1 MNNSNSE
8 YNLISTIR
16 LFYIRHMMIPILLI
30 IVASFL
36 IVKIPFYDIII
47 PQQIDNLADLN
58 NKNAKNVE
66 HFSLSSK
73 NWLYSGYNNYKD
85 SSVREYIF
93 YNLIDDKC
101 YFLLALPED
110 VDTSNMTLK
119 NDTIQ
124 VTISKRTDSFNSFLN
139 QFSLDINWRFDSL
152 NDITSDI
159 ILTTASYNIGF
170 YKILFTI
177 ITIILVYMILV
188 TIYMIIMAIFPT
200 FCPILS
206 KKRRHSPDSINS
218 RNEFALLLQT
228 ELDNYLYNTDEIFI
242 TKNYL
247 INLSTEDICI
257 LPLNKLCFIFEHGN
271 LHKFLWFYMKVT
283 HTIYFLCDNSL
294 KCHFTHKNSGNIDSV
309 MNLLKELIP
318 DLMVGYS
325 TENQMK
331 YMEIVKR
338 KKSK

>member
-1 MNNSNSE
+1 MNNGTSE

-16 LFYIRHMMIPILLI
+16 LYYVRHMIIPVLLI
-30 IVASFL
+30 IISAFL
-36 IVKIPFYDIII
+36 IIKIPFHDIIV
-47 PQQIDNLADLN
+47 PQNIDNLSDLN
-58 NKNAKNVE
+58 TKNENHVE
-66 HFSLSSK
+66 HFSLSSQ

-85 SSVREYIF
+85 SSIREYIF
-93 YNLIDDKC
+93 YNIVDDKC

-110 VDTSNMTLK
+110 VDTTNMTLK
-119 NDTIQ
+119 NESIQ
-124 VTISKRTDSFNSFLN
+124 VTLSKRTDSFNSFLN
-139 QFSLDINWRFDSL
+139 QFALDINWRFDSL
-152 NDITSDI
+152 NEITSDI
-159 ILTTASYNIGF
+159 ILTTQSYNIGF
-170 YKILFTI
+170 YKILFYI
-177 ITIILVYMILV
+177 LTIIL
-188 TIYMIIMAIFPT
+188 IYMLMLALYMTTLTILPT
-200 FCPILS
+200 LCPILGR
-206 KKRRHSPDSINS
+206 KHRHSLDAIKS

-247 INLSTEDICI
+247 INLSSEDICI
-257 LPLNKLCFIFEHGN
+257 IPLNKLCFIFEHGN

-283 HTIYFLCDNSL
+283 HTIYFLCNNAL

-331 YMEIVKR
+331 YMEILKG
-338 KKSK
+338 KKS